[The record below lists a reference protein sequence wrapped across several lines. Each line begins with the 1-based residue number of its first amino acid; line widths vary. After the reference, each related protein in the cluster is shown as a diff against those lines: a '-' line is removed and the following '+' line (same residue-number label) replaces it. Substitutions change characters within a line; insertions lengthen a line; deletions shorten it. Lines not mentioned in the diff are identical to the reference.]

1 MTADRL
7 AMRCIATGALLMLAG
22 VILGAF
28 GAHGLQSLLTPKQL
42 SSYVT
47 GVTYQ
52 QLHSMG
58 LVLIGVIA
66 QVTPPSPWLKRA
78 AVLFVIGIVLFSGSI
93 YALTFRRTALAR
105 DACTGRRHELHAGL
119 GSGGRACVA
128 LEGQR
133 LAGRRL
139 TVDGERPSRKNSTD
153 VFHGWCRSAGTFL
166 SSVAIGFGI
175 PTSAGCSTSYQR

>member
-1 MTADRL
+1 MTPDRL
-7 AMRCIATGALLMLAG
+7 AMRCIASGALLMLAG

-58 LVLIGVIA
+58 LVLTGVIA

-78 AVLFVIGIVLFSGSI
+78 AVLFVVGIALFSGSI
-93 YALTFRRTALAR
+93 YALAFGAPRWFGMLAPVGGTSFMLGWAAVATHALR
-105 DACTGRRHELHAGL
+105 
-119 GSGGRACVA
+119 SRANA
-128 LEGQR
+128 
-133 LAGRRL
+133 
-139 TVDGERPSRKNSTD
+139 
-153 VFHGWCRSAGTFL
+153 
-166 SSVAIGFGI
+166 
-175 PTSAGCSTSYQR
+175 

>member
-1 MTADRL
+1 
-7 AMRCIATGALLMLAG
+7 MRCIATGALLMLVG

-58 LVLIGVIA
+58 LVLTGVIA

-78 AVLFVIGIVLFSGSI
+78 AVLFVIGIALFSGSI
-93 YALTFRRTALAR
+93 YALAFGAPRWFGMLAPVGGTSFMLGWAAVAAHALR
-105 DACTGRRHELHAGL
+105 
-119 GSGGRACVA
+119 SRANA
-128 LEGQR
+128 
-133 LAGRRL
+133 
-139 TVDGERPSRKNSTD
+139 
-153 VFHGWCRSAGTFL
+153 
-166 SSVAIGFGI
+166 
-175 PTSAGCSTSYQR
+175 

>member
-1 MTADRL
+1 MTPDRL
-7 AMRCIATGALLMLAG
+7 AMRCIATGALLMLVG

-58 LVLIGVIA
+58 LVLTGVIA

-78 AVLFVIGIVLFSGSI
+78 AVLFVIGIALFSGSI
-93 YALTFRRTALAR
+93 YALAFGAPRWFGMLAPVGGTSFMLGWAAVAAHALR
-105 DACTGRRHELHAGL
+105 
-119 GSGGRACVA
+119 SRANA
-128 LEGQR
+128 
-133 LAGRRL
+133 
-139 TVDGERPSRKNSTD
+139 
-153 VFHGWCRSAGTFL
+153 
-166 SSVAIGFGI
+166 
-175 PTSAGCSTSYQR
+175 

>member
-1 MTADRL
+1 MTVDRL
-7 AMRCIATGALLMLAG
+7 AMRCIASGALLMLAG

-78 AVLFVIGIVLFSGSI
+78 AVLFGIGIVLFSGSI
-93 YALTFRRTALAR
+93 YALTFGAPRWLGMIAPVGGTSFMLGWAAV
-105 DACTGRRHELHAGL
+105 ALHAL
-119 GSGGRACVA
+119 RSRAN
-128 LEGQR
+128 G
-133 LAGRRL
+133 
-139 TVDGERPSRKNSTD
+139 
-153 VFHGWCRSAGTFL
+153 
-166 SSVAIGFGI
+166 
-175 PTSAGCSTSYQR
+175 